1 MEPLLSALDD
11 WDEDTFR
18 MRIRRIFKP
27 EESHIIIVNGR
38 EIGVIQII
46 ETENDIN
53 LAQIHLLEGYR
64 GNGIGSALVADLLE
78 RAARGQKTASLS
90 APRNNRAIAL
100 YERFGYRISKDDGSS
115 IIDMLHPGTPPDR

>member
-11 WDEDTFR
+11 WDEDKFR
-18 MRIRRIFKP
+18 ERIRRIFKP
-27 EESHIIIVNGR
+27 EQSHIIIVGDR

-46 ETENDIN
+46 ETETDVN

-64 GNGIGSALVADLLE
+64 GNGIGTTLVAELLA
-78 RAARGQKTASLS
+78 RAARGNKTASLS

-100 YERFGYRISKDDGSS
+100 YERFGYRISKDDGGS
-115 IIDMLHPGTPPDR
+115 IIDMLHPGPSAD